1 MRAILKDIF
10 AFLLISA
17 LLAGFAAC
25 VTYARDDY
33 INHSSVN
40 MTA

>member
-1 MRAILKDIF
+1 MRAILKDIL

-17 LLAGFAAC
+17 LLAGFSAC
-25 VTYARDDY
+25 ITYAKDDY
-33 INHSSVN
+33 ISHYSAN

>member
-1 MRAILKDIF
+1 MRAILKDI
-10 AFLLISA
+10 LISA

-25 VTYARDDY
+25 ITYARDDY